1 LTKPVPRAALVET
14 LERALRQSP
23 AATED
28 ASAMQSATGDERNA
42 LVGDSEAMRQVF
54 KQIGRAATSDATV
67 LILGETGT
75 GKELVA
81 RALHR

>member
-1 LTKPVPRAALVET
+1 MQAA
-14 LERALRQSP
+14 AN
-23 AATED
+23 
-28 ASAMQSATGDERNA
+28 AMQ

-81 RALHR
+81 RALHRNGRAPHVPSWPSIARPSRPS